1 MGRAGRQAGR
11 QAGEGRPCK
20 SATGDSEDELAGWRG
35 GDGRM
40 DGLDDGR
47 DGGNGR
53 GASGGGSG
61 GKGIGFVQREKGSG
75 IMK

>member
-1 MGRAGRQAGR
+1 MGESRQAGR

-20 SATGDSEDELAGWRG
+20 SATGDSEDELAGARG

-47 DGGNGR
+47 DGR
-53 GASGGGSG
+53 GAGGRGSG
-61 GKGIGFVQREKGSG
+61 GERNRVCAARERRRGG